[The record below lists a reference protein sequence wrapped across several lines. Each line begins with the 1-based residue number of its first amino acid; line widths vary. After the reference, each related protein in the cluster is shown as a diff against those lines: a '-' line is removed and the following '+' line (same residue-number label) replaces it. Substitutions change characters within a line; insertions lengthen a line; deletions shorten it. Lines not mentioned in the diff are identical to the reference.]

1 MARASLFT
9 FVASLLG
16 CGGKVEESTV
26 ESVKVEPKT
35 ISLTGTIGATESR
48 KNVDKS
54 GKNPKWQTTW
64 HFQAETIENEHGL
77 VLPDP
82 LLVRGKDK
90 DLEPSLGR
98 LPTEGDRLTIVYRSA
113 NAPSSFLWIAEARW
127 VEAP

>member
-1 MARASLFT
+1 MAQASLFA

-16 CGGKVEESTV
+16 CGPKEDEANMEAVTV
-26 ESVKVEPKT
+26 EAKT
-35 ISLTGTIGATESR
+35 ITLIGTIGATESR
-48 KNVDKS
+48 KNLDKS

-64 HFQAETIENEHGL
+64 NFAADTVDNEHGL
-77 VLPDP
+77 ALPEP

-113 NAPSSFLWIAEARW
+113 NAPASFLWIAEASW
-127 VEAP
+127 AEKP